1 MHELAITQGIIDIAV
16 PETEKHGAKKIM
28 SIKIKIGE
36 FSGVVPQ
43 CIQEYFNIVSRG
55 TIAENAKLVIERIPV
70 TIRCHSCGFEGEM
83 NREKIKFKC
92 PACGSAEIRMLS
104 GKEYYVDSL
113 EVE

>member
-16 PETEKHGAKKIM
+16 PEAEKHGAKKII

-43 CIQEYFNIVSRG
+43 CIQEYFNIVSEG
-55 TIAENAKLVIERIPV
+55 TLAENAKLIIEKVPV
-70 TIRCHSCGFEGEM
+70 TIKCLSCGFEGEISK
-83 NREKIKFKC
+83 EKIKFKC
-92 PACGSAEIRMLS
+92 PKCESADIKLLS